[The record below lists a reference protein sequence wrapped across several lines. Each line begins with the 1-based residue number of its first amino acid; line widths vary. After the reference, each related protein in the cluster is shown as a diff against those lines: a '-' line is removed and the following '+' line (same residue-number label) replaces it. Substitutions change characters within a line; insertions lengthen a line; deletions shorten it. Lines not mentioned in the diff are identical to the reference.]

1 MFFQRPDCLFSS
13 RHTAQRRCSCS
24 CSPWGW
30 TTHTSV
36 REEEMRGRRRRGWHG
51 GAGGGERE
59 GEREREKRRNL
70 QIVSVVPFVS
80 QTLSLF
86 QKRMSFDTM
95 SCLSESVT
103 HLWLCQ
109 HTLGI
114 YPILLPISLVIC
126 PPFPTQLPSDSV
138 YVCVYQSIP
147 HGCAHVW
154 WIILQLKVIK
164 IYAYTKILWSTT
176 SSNIFWILKI
186 RKRKL
191 HIAREVININ
201 SRSYCLFLE
210 NTLISADLLYNLNL
224 HLHGFPMIKIVYDHR
239 FFFFNSG
246 KDNKERRKKYSS
258 TENLKKF

>member
-1 MFFQRPDCLFSS
+1 MPLWVCDTSLTLPAHTRDLSYSITHQSS
-13 RHTAQRRCSCS
+13 H
-24 CSPWGW
+24 
-30 TTHTSV
+30 
-36 REEEMRGRRRRGWHG
+36 
-51 GAGGGERE
+51 
-59 GEREREKRRNL
+59 
-70 QIVSVVPFVS
+70 
-80 QTLSLF
+80 LS
-86 QKRMSFDTM
+86 SFPQPNY
-95 SCLSESVT
+95 L
-103 HLWLCQ
+103 LILC
-109 HTLGI
+109 
-114 YPILLPISLVIC
+114 
-126 PPFPTQLPSDSV
+126 
-138 YVCVYQSIP
+138 VCVYQSIP

-191 HIAREVININ
+191 HIALEVININ